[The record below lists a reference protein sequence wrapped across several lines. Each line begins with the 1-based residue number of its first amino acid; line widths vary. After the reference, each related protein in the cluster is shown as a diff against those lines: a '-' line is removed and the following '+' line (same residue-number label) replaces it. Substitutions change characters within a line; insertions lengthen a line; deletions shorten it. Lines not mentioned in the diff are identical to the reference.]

1 MNPRSLCASVI
12 SFVVIAFS
20 IGCASSDS
28 SKVVSPPEGW
38 VLTMADEFDGD
49 ADTPPDPTLWT
60 YDIGG
65 DGWGNQQLEF
75 NTDRVEN
82 VSLDGFG
89 NLRIRAIKESFMDN
103 DYTSGRIKTQGLFDQ
118 QHGRIE
124 ARIKLPAGAG
134 LWPAFWML
142 GSNIDEVPW
151 PGCGEIDI
159 MEFVGQRPEEVFG
172 TLHGPGYSAG
182 ESISRKFL
190 LAKDG
195 AFNATIGVAQTGDW
209 SGNLVVPV
217 AGTARII
224 KQANL
229 GFDEEEVLTIEPNSE
244 VTVSFAM
251 RGGLSGETG
260 AVFAELLSEVDG
272 GGLSKIELL
281 GDAPIFPTDEWVTY
295 SFVVTTGDDVS
306 GGITLQ
312 LKAECAAVERCSVDA
327 YFDDVSITA
336 GGVELA
342 VNGGF
347 ETGTTDGWTRGD
359 FHEAFHIY
367 AIECDPS
374 RITFLVDEQVYGI
387 QNSSGVAWRGDWVFN
402 NEFFVILNLA
412 VGGTLGGPV
421 GASTVFPAELFID
434 YVRFFERAK

>member
-1 MNPRSLCASVI
+1 MKPLSLCGSLVSLVLIASGV
-12 SFVVIAFS
+12 
-20 IGCASSDS
+20 GCASSDS
-28 SKVVSPPEGW
+28 DKIVSPPEGW

-49 ADTPPDPTLWT
+49 ADTPPNPAMWT

-65 DGWGNQQLEF
+65 DGWGNNQLEF

-89 NLRIRAIKESFMDN
+89 NLRIRAIEESFMDN
-103 DYTSGRIKTQGLFDQ
+103 DYTSGRIKTQGLFEQ

-142 GSNIDEVPW
+142 GNNFPVDGW
-151 PGCGEIDI
+151 PICGEIDI
-159 MEFVGQRPEEVFG
+159 MEFVASRPEEVFG
-172 TLHGPGYSAG
+172 TLHGPGFSGG
-182 ESISRKFL
+182 ESVSRKFL

-195 AFNATIGVAQTGDW
+195 TFNATIEAAQTGDW

-251 RGGLSGETG
+251 RGGLRGETG
-260 AVFAELLSEVDG
+260 EVFAELLSEVDG
-272 GGLSKIELL
+272 GGPSKIELL
-281 GDAPIFPTDEWVTY
+281 GDAPIFPTDEWVPY
-295 SFVVTTGDDVS
+295 SFVVTTGEDVS

-347 ETGTTDGWTRGD
+347 ETGTTDGWTRGE
-359 FHEAFHIY
+359 FTEAFHIY
-367 AIECDPS
+367 AIEWDPS

-421 GASTVFPAELFID
+421 GANTVFPAELFVD